1 MGSPFEDNDLSDT
14 PQAFTITASDGTTLA
29 LRSWPAPGRAPRGT
43 VLIVHGLGEHSGRYA
58 HVAAAL
64 REWGWAVVSYD
75 HRGHGI
81 SGGARGVLRAPD
93 DLITDLATIVDTVR
107 PADGTPLLLLGH
119 SMGGL
124 VVARFVADAVRP
136 VDGLVMSSPAL
147 AGRLTSWQRIQLNL
161 ALAVAP
167 NLAIPNGFDPRVIS
181 HDPAVVRAY
190 REDPLVHDRVSGKL
204 VKSILDSGAHVL
216 ARAVKWV
223 VPTLLLW
230 AGDDLIVSALGSAEF
245 ARRAPAATLEAHPF
259 SAFYHEI
266 FNEVEPAPV
275 FEALRRWLDSRFP
288 VAAA

>member
-1 MGSPFEDNDLSDT
+1 M
-14 PQAFTITASDGTTLA
+14 LA
-29 LRSWPAPGRAPRGT
+29 LRSWPAPERAPRGT

-64 REWGWAVVSYD
+64 REWGWAPVSYD

-93 DLITDLATIVDTVR
+93 DFVTDLATVVDTVR
-107 PADGTPLLLLGH
+107 PADGTPFLLLGH

-124 VVARFVADAVRP
+124 IVGRFVADAVRP

-147 AGRLTSWQRIQLNL
+147 AGRLTAWQRIQLNV

-181 HDPAVVRAY
+181 HDPEVVRAY

-204 VKSILDSGAHVL
+204 VKSLLDSGEHVL
-216 ARAVKWV
+216 ARAVGWS

-245 ARRAPAATLEAHPF
+245 ARRAPASTVEAHPF
-259 SAFYHEI
+259 PTLFHEI
-266 FNEVEPAPV
+266 FNEVEAAPV
-275 FEALRRWLDSRFP
+275 FDALRRWLDTRFP
-288 VAAA
+288 VVRS